1 MSFVEV
7 SFEVPEKTTDAC
19 SELLEKLG
27 ALAVSYFDGANEPLL
42 EPLPGT
48 TPLWNKVK
56 VVGLFEAGADLSHL
70 RKTLFD
76 FLPDLSLQVS
86 TLADQEWSRVWLEHF
101 KPMRFGDNF
110 WVAPHEHPE
119 VTALEKEAIVLKL
132 DPGLAFGTGT
142 HPTTALC
149 LEWLSNHAPKGQY
162 VIDYGCGSGILGIGA
177 LLLGAK
183 HVDAIDYDPQALIS
197 TQDNAQRN
205 NLISEQIA
213 VYRPEDFKAEQ
224 PAKTVLANILAE
236 PLIELAPRLRL
247 LTEIGGHLVLSGL
260 LTNQAEMV
268 KAAYRDW
275 FSFEPVKSVDD
286 WALLVGVRIA

>member
-19 SELLEKLG
+19 SDILEKLG

-56 VVGLFEAGADLSHL
+56 VVGLFEEGADLNYL

-101 KPMRFGDNF
+101 KPMRFGNHF

-119 VTALEKEAIVLKL
+119 VAALEKEAIVLKL

-149 LEWLSNHAPKGQY
+149 LQWLSNHPPQGQY

-177 LLLGAK
+177 LLLGAE

-197 TQDNAQRN
+197 TKENAKRNQIAQR
-205 NLISEQIA
+205 IT
-213 VYRPEDFKAEQ
+213 VYQPEAFQGAT
-224 PAKTVLANILAE
+224 PAQTVLANILAE
-236 PLIELAPRLRL
+236 PLIELSSRLRE
-247 LTEIGGHLVLSGL
+247 LTAIGGHLVLSGL
-260 LTNQAEMV
+260 LTNQAEKV
-268 KAAYRDW
+268 QAAYQDW
-275 FSFEPVKSVDD
+275 FSFEPVKSLEE
-286 WALLVGVRIA
+286 WALLVGQRIK